1 MARIVLTKNREI
13 ESVKQIRVTGD
24 RRIPWN
30 GMFDFDEFDFVDYN
44 DLWDNMLANMDR
56 RNQYEPTDGKRY
68 FKVGVIFTDSL
79 KNKKSIMFIFEKYSL
94 YLVGYELPEIEGM
107 GKEDFILD
115 IDDVRYTDSNE
126 VTLKKEYFLPA
137 IETAY
142 AYIMEQSHNRSA
154 YNQNKNWFAEPNCK
168 KSFLSVAFFL
178 SEAARVESSR
188 VAARNIF
195 TENGPILLPMDF
207 FDNGRTE
214 EQIREAL
221 AKRSNHTLVFTNW
234 EAMTGG
240 NYNQMVTLN
249 QERNFF
255 SSSRFN
261 ANQKEKMRAIG
272 VEV

>member
-1 MARIVLTKNREI
+1 MARIVLTENKEI
-13 ESVKQIRVTGD
+13 ESVKQVNVTGD
-24 RRIPWN
+24 RRIQWN

-56 RNQYEPTDGKRY
+56 RNPYKSTDGRRY
-68 FKVGVIFTDSL
+68 FKVGVIYTDSL
-79 KNKKSIMFIFEKYSL
+79 NNKKSIMFIFEKYSL
-94 YLVGYELPEIEGM
+94 YLVGYELPEIKGM
-107 GKEDFILD
+107 KKEDFILD
-115 IDDVRYTDSNE
+115 INDVRYTSSNE

-142 AYIMEQSHNRSA
+142 TYIMKQSDNRSE
-154 YNQNKNWFAEPNCK
+154 YNQNKNWFVESECK

-195 TENGPILLPMDF
+195 TENGSILLPVDF
-207 FDNGRTE
+207 FDNNRE
-214 EQIREAL
+214 EAQIREAL
-221 AKRSNHTLVFTNW
+221 AKRSNHMLVFTNW

-261 ANQKEKMRAIG
+261 TDEKEKMRAIG